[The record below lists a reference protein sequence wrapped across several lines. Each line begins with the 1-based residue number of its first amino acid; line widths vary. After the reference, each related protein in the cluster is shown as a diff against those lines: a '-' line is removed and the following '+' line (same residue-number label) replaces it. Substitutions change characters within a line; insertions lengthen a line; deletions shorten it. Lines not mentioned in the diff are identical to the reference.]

1 MISSAKNSYVRVTY
15 YPNKTTQEKLKKLP
29 TEILRE
35 FARAIL
41 NDSSNIVPFRT
52 GNMWRRTMQ
61 AGVKENTD
69 SVYIESPVW
78 YANYVWNMGVNTNWT
93 TPGTTSRWFQ
103 VAMDRYGDTEL
114 DMVVERKKL

>member
-15 YPNKTTQEKLKKLP
+15 YPNKATQEKLKKLP

-41 NDSSNIVPFRT
+41 NDSSNIVPYRT

-61 AGVKENTD
+61 AGVKENTNG
-69 SVYIESPVW
+69 VYIESPVW
-78 YANYVWNMGVNTNWT
+78 YANYVWNMGVNTHWT
-93 TPGTTSRWFQ
+93 TPGTKSKWFQ
-103 VAMDRYGDTEL
+103 VAVDRYGDTEL

>member
-103 VAMDRYGDTEL
+103 VAVDRYGDTEL